1 MPVARVLLRIRVRG
15 RPPPLDGGLIVAP
28 NHQSWI
34 DPLMVQYALYPRQL
48 AFLMTEVYFDLP
60 LLRHYF
66 RAVGARPVRESGPSV
81 SGMRA
86 ARDALAEG
94 EWICLFPEGTITTTG
109 ELGPGQRGV
118 ARLAHRT
125 RTAVLPVG
133 IRGAIDVLSR
143 VQPRPR
149 LATVEVRVGAPLR
162 YEEGAGREA
171 EERFMGRLMERIR
184 SLAYGA

>member
-48 AFLMTEVYFDLP
+48 TFLMTEIYFDLP
-60 LLRHYF
+60 VARHYF
-66 RAVGARPVRESGPSV
+66 RAVGARPVREAGPSV

-94 EWICLFPEGTITTTG
+94 EWICLFPEGTITATG
-109 ELGPGQRGV
+109 ELGPAQRGV
-118 ARLAHRT
+118 ARLAHRMK
-125 RTAVLPVG
+125 APVLPVG
-133 IRGAIDVLSR
+133 VRGAIDVLSR
-143 VQPRPR
+143 VQPRLR
-149 LATVEVRVGAPLR
+149 LATVEIRVGEPMH
-162 YEEGAGREA
+162 YEGEPGRDA
-171 EERFMGRLMERIR
+171 EDRFMDRLMERIQ
-184 SLAYGA
+184 SLAYDE